1 MNKQGPNVEL
11 HLRDGET
18 PHQFVR
24 RGIEAVF
31 NALAEEIGALQMA
44 EDMAAGIPIEL
55 FTAETGL
62 LETWDR
68 MHLAEPK
75 EAK

>member
-11 HLRDGET
+11 HLLDGET
-18 PHQFVR
+18 PHAFVR

-31 NALAEEIGALQMA
+31 NALADELNQTLTAEELLGVPMALFA
-44 EDMAAGIPIEL
+44 
-55 FTAETGL
+55 AETGL

-68 MHLAEPK
+68 MHIEVASN
-75 EAK
+75 A

>member
-1 MNKQGPNVEL
+1 MIEQPVSETYNIAL
-11 HLRDGET
+11 HLRNGET

-31 NALAEEIGALQMA
+31 LALADELGEMLTA
-44 EDMAAGIPIEL
+44 EQLNGVPMEL

-68 MHLAEPK
+68 MRLP
-75 EAK
+75 